1 MVERSMLQ
9 IRWQLKWAAL
19 SVTAL
24 TLTMPVKHCQSHE
37 AINPSL
43 VQVIGEKVIQ
53 TIAPHPTPKSQ
64 HEIHF
69 LLNFLVRGLA
79 DVELAL
85 SLGLLLH
92 FYWSDVLSPTD
103 RTQKSERSVLK
114 ATVLPPSKEVAL
126 STSQGQVF
134 APVAVEEKQHTR
146 FSR

>member
-1 MVERSMLQ
+1 MLQ

-43 VQVIGEKVIQ
+43 VEVFGQKVVH
-53 TIAPHPTPKSQ
+53 TIAPHPTPKIQ
-64 HEIHF
+64 QKMNFI
-69 LLNFLVRGLA
+69 LNFLVRGVA

-85 SLGLLLH
+85 SLCLLLH
-92 FYWSDVLSPTD
+92 FYWSNVLSPTS
-103 RTQKSERSVLK
+103 RSQKSERSALK
-114 ATVLPPSKEVAL
+114 ATVLPPSKEVAI
-126 STSQGQVF
+126 STPQGQIL

-146 FSR
+146 SSR

>member
-1 MVERSMLQ
+1 MLQ

-24 TLTMPVKHCQSHE
+24 TLTAPVRNCQSHE

-43 VQVIGEKVIQ
+43 VQVFGEKVVQ
-53 TIAPHPTPKSQ
+53 KIAPHPTPKSQ
-64 HEIHF
+64 QEMNF
-69 LLNFLVRGLA
+69 MLNFLVRGLA

-85 SLGLLLH
+85 SLCLLLH
-92 FYWSDVLSPTD
+92 FYWKDVISSTD
-103 RTQKSERSVLK
+103 QTQKSERSVLK

-146 FSR
+146 SSR